1 MDIKLSDEVRAR
13 VMVHLKNGN
22 KIEAIKLVREETG
35 LGLKESKDFVESLVD
50 SHDRGLPE
58 NQQIK
63 KTGCMVY
70 LLIGGLIIMSSVAIK
85 GLS

>member
-1 MDIKLSDEVRAR
+1 MDIKLSDDVRAR

-35 LGLKESKDFVESLVD
+35 FGLKESKDFVESLVD
-50 SHDRGLPE
+50 NHDRGLPE

-63 KTGCMVY
+63 KTGCLVF
-70 LLIGGLIIMSSVAIK
+70 LLIGAFLIVSSVVTR